1 MLSDTE
7 HDLAMQI
14 HKHSSQEPTANPEG
28 VSHTEMKPSSLGP
41 GHCKEANTRPPPALS
56 THLPPNNFHL
66 THAHATF
73 PAWVLSN
80 PKLCPRPAPPPPNP
94 TPRAATDPII
104 AKAGSS
110 CRSKGK
116 SIRKLV
122 LKRAV
127 MVTTGWKGQGHG
139 GSVTEAIEEDPRSSA
154 LRIKVSSKPTVP
166 SSVSFF

>member
-1 MLSDTE
+1 MLSDAE

-28 VSHTEMKPSSLGP
+28 GSHTEMKPSSLGP
-41 GHCKEANTRPPPALS
+41 GHCREANTRRPPALS
-56 THLPPNNFHL
+56 THLPPSNFHL
-66 THAHATF
+66 TPAHANF

-80 PKLCPRPAPPPPNP
+80 PKFCPSPGPP
-94 TPRAATDPII
+94 TPRAAKPTDPII

-127 MVTTGWKGQGHG
+127 MVTTGWKDQGHS
-139 GSVTEAIEEDPRSSA
+139 GSVTDAIEKDPRSSVF
-154 LRIKVSSKPTVP
+154 RIKASSKPTIP
-166 SSVSFF
+166 SI